1 MTTGMLALIIIV
13 AILSQVA
20 GVALVGLYHRRHQLR
35 VLELPKGRP
44 PSPMDVTSAQSV
56 IPSTLHNAKA
66 AWDEFREFVVQRR
79 AIEDG
84 AGCVCSFYLVP
95 ADGGSLPGFRPGQYL
110 TFSLPIQNPATRQAR
125 MVVRCYSLSDRPRP
139 EYYRVTI
146 KRVPPPPDTPDAP
159 PGLSSGYF
167 HDQVHEG
174 TLLLVRAPAGHF
186 HLIGAEPLPIVL
198 LGSGIGITPM
208 LSILNTVLEGGSTRQ
223 VWLYYGVRNGAEH
236 IMREHLRELASAHPS
251 FRLHVCYTNPGAN
264 DVEGVD
270 YQHRGRID
278 LPLLRATLPLG
289 RHQFY
294 VCGPKAMLES
304 LVPALEE
311 WGVDSGDIYYESF
324 GPASISRPAKP
335 RRVAAKGRA
344 QPTTITF
351 SKSGRRIPWDP
362 AADSLLEFAEANGI
376 AVESGCRAGSCGSC
390 QTAIESG
397 EVEYKQP
404 PDADVAP
411 GHCLLCATLPTGN
424 LTLAA

>member
-1 MTTGMLALIIIV
+1 MTTGMLALLIIA

-20 GVALVGLYHRRHQLR
+20 GVALVGLYRRRHQLR
-35 VLELPKGRP
+35 ALELPKGRP
-44 PSPMDVTSAQSV
+44 SSPLDGTSARSV
-56 IPSTLHNAKA
+56 IPSTLPTAKA
-66 AWDEFREFVVQRR
+66 AWDGFREFVVQRR

-84 AGCVCSFYLVP
+84 AGGVCSFYLAP
-95 ADGGSLPGFRPGQYL
+95 ADGGSLPAFRPGQYL
-110 TFSLPIQNPATRQAR
+110 TFSLPIQNPAARQAR
-125 MVVRCYSLSDRPRP
+125 TVVRCYSLSDRPRP

-159 PGLSSGYF
+159 PGLSSSYF
-167 HDQVHEG
+167 HDQVQEG
-174 TLLLVRAPAGHF
+174 TRLLVRAPAGHF
-186 HLIGAEPLPIVL
+186 HLIDAEPLPIVL

-208 LSILNTVLEGGSTRQ
+208 LSILNAVLESGSTRQ

-236 IMREHLRELASAHPS
+236 IMREHLRALAGAHPN
-251 FRLHVCYTNPGAN
+251 FRLHVCYSNPGAN

-278 LPLLRATLPLG
+278 VPLLRATLLL
-289 RHQFY
+289 RRYQFY

-304 LVPALEE
+304 LVPALEA

-324 GPASISRPAKP
+324 GPASISRPEKP
-335 RRVAAKGRA
+335 QRVAAEGRA
-344 QPTTITF
+344 QPMTITF
-351 SKSGRRIPWDP
+351 STSGRRIPWDP

-411 GHCLLCATLPTGN
+411 GHCLLCVTLPTGN